1 MKEAT
6 GELNMTIIVII
17 AAGAILLFLSQVL
30 WPEIRDDIMER
41 WNKTKDTDMGV
52 IQEILEIEII

>member
-17 AAGAILLFLSQVL
+17 AAGAILLFLSDIL
-30 WPEIRDDIMER
+30 WPEIRDDIKKR
-41 WNKTKDTDMGV
+41 WDKTKDTEMG
-52 IQEILEIEII
+52 ITQEILVTEII